1 MQKKAVFAVAL
12 ALGLLVGGNKAVVA
26 QTVQDSTSRSNST
39 SPTGTTSSQPNVLG
53 SSTAVSTQSS
63 ANAYGPM
70 GSGRESRGGMKPG
83 GATNRDLAI
92 SAAKSADHTVLFRAL
107 RVSGLTDQAAGKGPY
122 TVFAPTN
129 EAFDKLPAGT
139 LDGLLQ
145 PAAKSKLV
153 KLLSYHVVKGNYSAD
168 QLQDGQKLKTVTGGT
183 LTVGKQGDT
192 ITITDE
198 QGNAATINRA
208 DLEATN
214 GVIHS
219 VDSVL
224 MPKAK

>member
-1 MQKKAVFAVAL
+1 MGL
-12 ALGLLVGGNKAVVA
+12 MLGATKAVVA
-26 QTVQDSTSRSNST
+26 QTTQDSTSRSST
-39 SPTGTTSSQPNVLG
+39 APQTDVVG
-53 SSTAVSTQSS
+53 SSTSVSTQSS

-70 GSGRESRGGMKPG
+70 GAGRESRNAMKPG

-107 RVSGLTDQAAGKGPY
+107 RVSGLSEQAGGKGPY

-129 EAFDKLPAGT
+129 EAFDKLPDGT
-139 LDGLLQ
+139 LNGLLE
-145 PAAKSKLV
+145 PAAKKKLV
-153 KLLSYHVVKGNYSAD
+153 KLLSYHVVKGNYSSD

-183 LTVGKQGDT
+183 LTVGKQGET

-198 QGNAATINRA
+198 QGNAATVNRA

-214 GVIHS
+214 GTIHS
-219 VDSVL
+219 IDTVL
-224 MPKAK
+224 MPKTK